1 MIRLMVRRAGRDAG
15 SRHQSASPE
24 TPGVS
29 DPIAVIR
36 DYGAFATTVSVAVLP
51 LPFRD
56 YGLDAAVLLLARH
69 SAEQCEPFRLN
80 LQPRLR
86 QRAVRTGHSNAL
98 HHAGEW
104 RPSEWVPGREG
115 REFQIADVD
124 AKPHADPVWIGTTTT
139 LSAFKAVK
147 PKPPTK

>member
-15 SRHQSASPE
+15 LRHQPASLK

-69 SAEQCEPFRLN
+69 SAEQCEPLSTKSIASVAAMGGTYRPFECASSCRRTAT
-80 LQPRLR
+80 LQN
-86 QRAVRTGHSNAL
+86 G
-98 HHAGEW
+98 
-104 RPSEWVPGREG
+104 
-115 REFQIADVD
+115 FQVARGVN
-124 AKPHADPVWIGTTTT
+124 
-139 LSAFKAVK
+139 FK
-147 PKPPTK
+147 

>member
-15 SRHQSASPE
+15 SRHQPASPE

-69 SAEQCEPFRLN
+69 SAEQCEPFRLIYRLGCDN
-80 LQPRLR
+80 GRYAPAIRMRFIMPENGDLQN
-86 QRAVRTGHSNAL
+86 G
-98 HHAGEW
+98 
-104 RPSEWVPGREG
+104 
-115 REFQIADVD
+115 FQVARGVN
-124 AKPHADPVWIGTTTT
+124 
-139 LSAFKAVK
+139 FK
-147 PKPPTK
+147 